1 MAARSLRIAW
11 LGPAPGGDGGVPGV
25 NSELLDG
32 LGSLGHRIDC
42 FFPSTGQPL
51 PPRLLGRDNL
61 TFNWGTAEWHW
72 DRWYSRTRIAAFA
85 SGMVAR
91 ALASVRLRRQ
101 IIRRHRADPYDVVYQ
116 FSSIESLAVPAALTR
131 RVPLVIHPETHSAGE
146 LRGLIAERRQALRCQ
161 PLHRFLAVAAIML
174 LRSIVQR
181 SRIRRARLL
190 VCISSVFRDHLIRD
204 YRVRA
209 EDTLVVPNPVRVDRF
224 TIAGRVPGEP
234 ATVLVL
240 GRIAVR
246 KGIEDVVAVAKTLLA
261 RGAGVRIR
269 VVGGPSLWSDYT
281 PLLQELPGQ
290 NSEYAGAVPAS
301 EVPAEL
307 ARSDLLLQAS
317 TYEPFALT
325 VAEALASG
333 VPVVATSEVG
343 AIERVDR
350 SVAAEV
356 PPGDVE
362 AMAAAIGE
370 MLGRVR
376 SDPAGI
382 SAKARSE
389 AERLFAPAVV
399 CGQISEALVRLAAGE
414 RAHPS

>member
-25 NSELLDG
+25 SSELLDG
-32 LGSLGHRIDC
+32 LSSLGHRIDC

-51 PPRLLGRDNL
+51 PERLLGRDNL
-61 TFNWGTAEWHW
+61 TFNWGTAVWHW
-72 DRWYSRTRIAAFA
+72 DRWYSRTRMAAFA

-91 ALASVRLRRQ
+91 ALASLRLRRE
-101 IIRRHRADPYDVVYQ
+101 ILRHHRADPYDVVYQ

-146 LRGLIAERRQALRCQ
+146 LRALIAERRQALRCQ
-161 PLHRFLAVAAIML
+161 PLHRFLAVAGIMFV
-174 LRSIVQR
+174 RSVVQR

-190 VCISSVFRDHLIRD
+190 VCISRVFRDHLIRD
-204 YRVRA
+204 YHVSPD
-209 EDTLVVPNPVRVDRF
+209 ETVVVPNPVRIDRF
-224 TIAGRVPGEP
+224 STAGHVPGEP

-246 KGIEDVVAVAKTLLA
+246 KGIEDVVAVARALLA
-261 RGAGVRIR
+261 RGPGVRVR

-281 PLLQELPGQ
+281 PLLAELPAQ
-290 NSEYAGAVPAS
+290 NSHYAGPLPAS
-301 EVPAEL
+301 EIPAEL

-343 AIERVDR
+343 AIEDVDR

-356 PPGDVE
+356 PPGEVE
-362 AMAAAIGE
+362 AMADAIGA
-370 MLGRVR
+370 MLDRLR
-376 SDPAGI
+376 TDPAGI

-399 CGQISEALVRLAAGE
+399 CEQISSALEQLVAGE
-414 RAHPS
+414 RGRPS